1 MAKYGMKLT
10 AQNKKRLMYAAALV
24 AVGLALWFTRD
35 RWLPWFKRE
44 SYKRTREGQQQQL
57 FRERVDYVYSPDAY
71 VHDDGTSKHAP
82 LETSRVDFAREAQEV
97 HDGRH
102 MDKYDQY
109 GVCTQGE
116 YIPNDSKTRFDLM
129 NGGEVGLAMHLG
141 ESKADAIEVDGRV
154 SRDEGVHALSYYE
167 EEAHRVHD
175 NHGIGY

>member
-35 RWLPWFKRE
+35 RWMPWFRRE
-44 SYKRTREGQQQQL
+44 SYKRTREGQQQQ
-57 FRERVDYVYSPDAY
+57 FKRERADYVYTPGNFP
-71 VHDDGTSKHAP
+71 HDLEGTSRHAP
-82 LETSRVDFAREAQEV
+82 LETSRVDLGEEAREVYEE
-97 HDGRH
+97 RH

-116 YIPNDSKTRFDLM
+116 YVPNDVTTRTLLM
-129 NGGEVGLAMHLG
+129 NSGEVGLAMHLA
-141 ESKADAIEVDGRV
+141 ESKADAIEVDG
-154 SRDEGVHALSYYE
+154 EHALSYYE
-167 EEAHRVHD
+167 EEQHRMHD